1 MESVDGNQEIVNFR
15 SDQREQARR
24 VGGRSLIATWIGFI
38 ATAVPLVLYLN
49 L

>member
-1 MESVDGNQEIVNFR
+1 MESVDGNQEIVNLR

-24 VGGRSLIATWIGFI
+24 VVGRSLIATWIGCK
-38 ATAVPLVLYLN
+38 ATAVPLVPYLN